1 MLLLSACKVDDAEEE
16 AKIRAVSAGLDR
28 MFSLLQ
34 LQGVYD
40 SNEFAARNFDLSTD
54 LRERAAADIPALFEK
69 HLIAEIGER
78 RGTPV
83 AQVAQPFSYALFK
96 PMSVDRLNTRFTR
109 YLFARVEALLAAG
122 MKQGMRHSLKDL
134 VTLRGAKNGFHIE
147 HMLSHNK
154 ENLALFDGDE
164 ERFDVER
171 NRLGGILLL
180 KGKDNISSSNEG
192 FAEKLKSYAN
202 TLYWNETLRADSYKS
217 KLDFAE
223 LIKTTRLSFEP
234 LLQFGPSELEDRQK
248 LLFNLC
254 ELIWPA

>member
-1 MLLLSACKVDDAEEE
+1 
-16 AKIRAVSAGLDR
+16 
-28 MFSLLQ
+28 MFSVLQ

-40 SNEFAARNFDLSTD
+40 SNEFAARIFELSAD
-54 LRERAAADIPALFEK
+54 LRERPAAEIPAQFDK
-69 HLIAEIGER
+69 HLIAEIAER

-83 AQVAQPFSYALFK
+83 TQVAQSFSYTLFK

-122 MKQGMRHSLKDL
+122 MKQGMRHPLKDL

-147 HMLSHNK
+147 HILSHNQ
-154 ENLALFDGDE
+154 ENLVLFDGDD

-180 KGKDNISSSNEG
+180 KGKDNISSGNEN
-192 FAEKLKSYAN
+192 FADKLKSYAN
-202 TLYWNETLRADSYKS
+202 TLYWNETLRGDSYKS

-223 LIKTTRLSFEP
+223 LIKTTGLSFTP
-234 LLQFGPSELEDRQK
+234 LSKFGPIELEERQK
-248 LLFNLC
+248 LLFSLC
-254 ELIWPA
+254 ELIWPADVSPAEIGT